1 MSEDLTYT
9 PRLPGICVITSLLA
23 TCRNHNVN
31 PRLYLCDIIARMPYK
46 ENAPAEELLDLLPHR
61 WIKAHPEAVIENLRD
76 NIK

>member
-1 MSEDLTYT
+1 MRHHLTAGHV
-9 PRLPGICVITSLLA
+9 PQPQRQSPLLPVRL
-23 TCRNHNVN
+23 
-31 PRLYLCDIIARMPYK
+31 IARMPYK